1 MANKPNFFGRV
12 ISEQEFA
19 QYMRKLMHASIMLN
33 FEVADSNY
41 NQEIQDGYYWLTQ
54 FVEDIDPVLQK

>member
-1 MANKPNFFGRV
+1 MPNNPNFFGAV

-19 QYMRKLMHASIMLN
+19 QYMRKFMHAGIMLN

-41 NQEIQDGYYWLTQ
+41 NQEVHDGYYWLTQ
-54 FVEDIDPVLQK
+54 FVEQIDPVLEK